1 MHIVDI
7 RAFEALD
14 SRGNPTL
21 EVEVALSDGACG
33 VALVPSGA
41 STGIREACERRDGDP
56 RRFHGRGVLDAA
68 RSVNT
73 EVRDVLRDMRAD
85 RQTDLDQAMIAL
97 DGTPDK
103 SRLGANAIVGV
114 SLAAAAA
121 AASLKLPLWR
131 YVGGSQAC
139 VMPVPMINVLNGGA
153 HADNSLDFQEF
164 MVLPVGAASSPR
176 RCAWAPKCSMRSG
189 RPETRRPFGQR
200 GRRGRLRARS
210 ARGRGSAGLPDGGDR
225 TGRTPARPGRRAG
238 PGSGR
243 QRISSARRLRLPDRT
258 GA

>member
-1 MHIVDI
+1 M
-7 RAFEALD
+7 
-14 SRGNPTL
+14 
-21 EVEVALSDGACG
+21 ALSDGACG

-73 EVRDVLRDMRAD
+73 EVRDVRDMRAD

-97 DGTPDK
+97 DARQKPPRRQRDSV
-103 SRLGANAIVGV
+103 SRRG
-114 SLAAAAA
+114 AA

-164 MVLPVGAASSPR
+164 MVLPVGAASFAEAVR
-176 RCAWAPKCSMRSG
+176 MGAEVFHA
-189 RPETRRPFGQR
+189 
-200 GRRGRLRARS
+200 L
-210 ARGRGSAGLPDGGDR
+210 
-225 TGRTPARPGRRAG
+225 RTP
-238 PGSGR
+238 
-243 QRISSARRLRLPDRT
+243 
-258 GA
+258 